1 MKKIKITLIS
11 ILAILI
17 LHNVSLVESIMQII
31 SDKVEIEAEEEVQV
45 SINIKD
51 TEVAALT
58 LELYWDNSKLEYI
71 SGPENS
77 NNLDN
82 RALYTWV
89 SENAKDLNELSI
101 ENFTF
106 KGITDGIANITAVG
120 EFYNSNGEKIEIKN
134 SNLEINIGKQNQV
147 IENIDKQIENI
158 SDDNADLAIL
168 RLNHEGISPDFN
180 KDIKEYYFVTDSTIQ
195 NLEITAIPQNSKA
208 NVTIT
213 GNNNLKNGENI
224 INIKVDSKDNTKSS
238 VYKIYLTKTQNLDLA
253 NANLET
259 LAVRQAT
266 LSPEFDSNITN
277 YNLEISNDTEKID
290 ILAIPQKE
298 NAKVEIVGN
307 GKMQV
312 GENIID
318 INVLAENGT
327 THKRYKILVHR
338 RNEQEEIAN
347 QEETENQAKRLSAIL
362 EEEKNNNNNISTKQ
376 NGKQVII
383 VAIIIIIIALF
394 TTIIIKQKNKNKK
407 K

>member
-17 LHNVSLVESIMQII
+17 LHNVSLAESIMQII

-51 TEVAALT
+51 TEVAVLT

-77 NNLDN
+77 NNLGN

>member
-17 LHNVSLVESIMQII
+17 LHNVSLAESIMQII